1 MVERAPMTIVNTP
14 MIILTLLSAE
24 RALVK
29 ILMLREL
36 KGLERGFIGKQG

>member
-29 ILMLREL
+29 ILMLRVE
-36 KGLERGFIGKQG
+36 GIGETNYW